1 MGLLASFKRIYKN
14 DFPQQYQSLID
25 QLSNYINPNTEAVYN
40 TLNNNV
46 NLANNIYGQ
55 VATFSTQ
62 VTSTGAP
69 TQSLSFTSTVPTSI
83 LGMVVLNAIASGSSS
98 VYPTGGIF
106 CSFTQNGQTITINN
120 ITGLPTG
127 TSFTLTVATFG

>member
-1 MGLLASFKRIYKN
+1 MGLLQNFKRLYKN
-14 DFPQQYQSLID
+14 DFPQQYQSLMD
-25 QLSNYINPNTEAVYN
+25 QLSNIINPNTEAVYQ
-40 TLNNNV
+40 TLANNV

-55 VATFSTQ
+55 VATFTTQ
-62 VTSTGAP
+62 VTSSGAP
-69 TQSLSFTSTVPTSI
+69 SQALSFVSTVPTSI
-83 LGMVVLNAIASGSSS
+83 LGMVVLNAVSSGSPT